1 MEKLTSDLAALFLHD
16 YSPNGTQISS
26 TASFAPVIPGFTY
39 TDPDG
44 SSGYK
49 VQFTAKSGA
58 ATCTPSTSLANCVV
72 VATPTTAIPVPDD
85 PTTGTTIAAGPY
97 QGFKGLVTHY
107 NIMVTARSNSG
118 GSEIRMRREL
128 QTVAVPVFQFGLFS
142 ESSLSFHSGNDFNFG
157 GRIHTNG
164 DLFLTAGNGATLTL
178 SDKVT
183 AVGEIVRKYLDS
195 GILATG
201 NWNGNVSM
209 AKNSSQFVD
218 LGADQGSVTDGL
230 PAWPAPI
237 PANSACTHPSCLND
251 PVWTNLSIGTYNGY
265 IRNGRTGAKRLD
277 LPLVSYG
284 ALPIDLIRR
293 PVPPTPCPVTVLAED
308 DCKLD
313 VYQQRYYSQASLR
326 ILLSDTAA
334 DISRICRRSR
344 VLRSRLRRARRLFG
358 PSRQTGPDRGV
369 GSPGATT
376 IGPIR
381 TRRSSADTSR
391 LTSRRPTAPGS
402 TPRRR
407 FSTLASRDATCRT
420 ARRTSC
426 STAANAQW
434 YRPRRT
440 AVANLCLGSA
450 ETDTPTRSYD
460 SSASKTRRRQECRRT
475 SISARVSS
483 HRRVPTPTPADYWPL
498 ALYDTREGVKRD
510 ESGAIATD
518 TIVIGGVMYY
528 VELDTTN
535 LAKWF
540 RGAAGFADGF
550 GTLAKNDNNGYI
562 VYFSDRRNN
571 RNAANKETG
580 EFGNEDIINP
590 ATAAGT
596 ANNVLD
602 PGEDV
607 NAYVPVAPATYTPVL
622 DTYGTRPNHGHSGD
636 GRPRTCRPAPV
647 PVHSPLGPT
656 ATVNDVLATGG
667 SDPAVSTNA
676 SMLRGNRPIFFRRA
690 LKLTQWRYPAHGRHQ
705 RPDHRVREPGLRR
718 GQLQRLGPGG
728 LRDRGAHR
736 APASSPTR
744 SSCCRTAGTTSIRS
758 TPRPRRAW
766 QRGHEF
772 GGGHQLSLRGRRGQ
786 VDLVSAVAGHRRQ
799 PRLDAGNRLRERR
812 RRP

>member
-1 MEKLTSDLAALFLHD
+1 MARIAKLRRRVLEAVEQDRGMALMLVLMIMMLLSALMIGFMTSIMADSRSGGTDRDETQSYAVAHAGMEKLTSDLAALFLHD

-195 GILATG
+195 GILATS

-334 DISRICRRSR
+334 DIQSPNMPQITGSAIS
-344 VLRSRLRRARRLFG
+344 LETGAPALG
-358 PSRQTGPDRGV
+358 PNLKPAPIAAAGA
-369 GSPGATT
+369 PGAT

-381 TRRSSADTSR
+381 VRRSSADTSR

-407 FSTLASRDATCRT
+407 FSPLASRDATCRM
-420 ARRTSC
+420 ARTTPC
-426 STAANAQW
+426 SPGANASGTAAQK
-434 YRPRRT
+434 

-450 ETDTPTRSYD
+450 ETYTPTRLYD
-460 SSASKTRRRQECRRT
+460 SSASKTRRRQELRT
-475 SISARVSS
+475 SISA
-483 HRRVPTPTPADYWPL
+483 A
-498 ALYDTREGVKRD
+498 
-510 ESGAIATD
+510 
-518 TIVIGGVMYY
+518 
-528 VELDTTN
+528 
-535 LAKWF
+535 
-540 RGAAGFADGF
+540 
-550 GTLAKNDNNGYI
+550 
-562 VYFSDRRNN
+562 
-571 RNAANKETG
+571 
-580 EFGNEDIINP
+580 
-590 ATAAGT
+590 
-596 ANNVLD
+596 
-602 PGEDV
+602 
-607 NAYVPVAPATYTPVL
+607 
-622 DTYGTRPNHGHSGD
+622 
-636 GRPRTCRPAPV
+636 
-647 PVHSPLGPT
+647 
-656 ATVNDVLATGG
+656 
-667 SDPAVSTNA
+667 
-676 SMLRGNRPIFFRRA
+676 
-690 LKLTQWRYPAHGRHQ
+690 
-705 RPDHRVREPGLRR
+705 
-718 GQLQRLGPGG
+718 
-728 LRDRGAHR
+728 
-736 APASSPTR
+736 
-744 SSCCRTAGTTSIRS
+744 
-758 TPRPRRAW
+758 
-766 QRGHEF
+766 
-772 GGGHQLSLRGRRGQ
+772 
-786 VDLVSAVAGHRRQ
+786 
-799 PRLDAGNRLRERR
+799 
-812 RRP
+812 